1 MSPSAER
8 TDTVATRSDTAP
20 PTACEQAVTRWLD
33 LDQQRH
39 WRHYLLG
46 SAYLLEA
53 LTRQL
58 EQDAGLSFH
67 EYELLVRL
75 SEAEGRTLR
84 MSELADAV
92 VYSRSRLTHTVRR
105 LEERGIVVRTTCA
118 EDGRG
123 VNCVLTDDG
132 FAALVAAAPG
142 HVSAV
147 RELFVD
153 RLSPEQFAALGD
165 AMATAF
171 PEIAAH
177 EPR

>member
-1 MSPSAER
+1 MSPSVER
-8 TDTVATRSDTAP
+8 TDTAAQRTDAAP
-20 PTACEQAVTRWLD
+20 PTACEQAGRWLD

-39 WRHYLLG
+39 WRRYLIG

-105 LEERGIVVRTTCA
+105 LEERGIVARTTCL

-123 VNCVLTDDG
+123 VNCVLTDAG

-147 RELFVD
+147 RELLVD

-171 PEIAAH
+171 PEITAH